1 MVKYIPEFIIKV
13 ANLIIQLRTKLKVA
27 IFSKT
32 QPKKKKIGSYEK
44 MDNKYL
50 LIWFKSQ
57 NIELEGGRGDS

>member
-32 QPKKKKIGSYEK
+32 QPKKKNIGSYEK

-50 LIWFKSQ
+50 LI
-57 NIELEGGRGDS
+57 

>member
-32 QPKKKKIGSYEK
+32 QPKKKNIGSYEK